1 MHNSPDISFFQKT
14 TDPTPST
21 TMSAVDVL
29 HIIRD
34 GQYNTVKFTQDL
46 LRAEPDKKKR
56 TIIKKKLP
64 SVTWSGTFYKR
75 NLEDIKECSGL
86 FCIDIDHY
94 EDVVELKQQFTQ
106 DEYVLAAFISPS
118 GDGLKVIYNTFSN
131 YEEHGL
137 YFEALAVHVV
147 NTYGVII
154 DPKCKDVCRLCF
166 IPYDPAIYINEN
178 CTVFHKDFVDIPQ
191 PQPQPEP
198 TPEPI
203 KPIPTS
209 TVGMN
214 YLDKCDE
221 IARKKHTPA
230 PGSYNHY
237 IATFAIY
244 ACRYAIHESICI
256 SHLQSTC
263 ADHDQ
268 KETAA
273 TVKSTYAKFE
283 AKGEKGIWV
292 KVKAQTKHTSTP
304 KPTDPAANNEN
315 KKLIIHGVEVDD
327 SCPFWYEVENEKTG
341 KIEYKF
347 GYDDA
352 INFLHNNG
360 FYRFPIDNDYY
371 QFIHVKENIKQVEVI
386 QPIKIKDFFLQY
398 LTSNDSGEFKSVRE
412 MFRRGAKNYCSINL
426 LEGLKYFVPTFKKDT
441 KDTAYI
447 YFKNMILEI
456 SAKGIIEQKYTTLDK
471 YIWSKQ
477 VIDFNYKATA
487 YESSDFARFVTLAI
501 IGAKKPLSEFTPIE
515 IQKLESFSTTIG
527 YLLHRFKNPALTKA
541 VVAVDKSLRST
552 GENNGRTGKSLLSK
566 AIGKMLN
573 VCTIDGKN
581 FKFDSPFPFQKANI
595 DTALVNFNDV
605 LKNFDFERLF
615 GMITEEFTFEK
626 KGKDSIT
633 LGFEDAPKFY
643 ISTNT
648 TLKGA
653 GESNKGRQQIIEFDN
668 YFNAK
673 RAPIDE
679 FGRMFFSEW
688 DENEYAMFYTY
699 MVECIKYYLE
709 NGLIEFPLENYEINK
724 LIDTAG
730 EEFIDYMNETVLEQ
744 LRFKQEFEE
753 KLLFDAFIEKNK
765 SRDKTNI
772 KTFNKNVKAWAQIK
786 ALDINLHKGGQR
798 DRRNGISYVTFTP
811 QITEHEETEF

>member
-1 MHNSPDISFFQKT
+1 MHNSPDISFFQKV
-14 TDPTPST
+14 TDTTPST
-21 TMSAVDVL
+21 NMSALDVL
-29 HIIRD
+29 FSIRD
-34 GQYNTVKFTQDL
+34 GQYNTVKFTQEL
-46 LRAEPDKKKR
+46 LRAETDKKKQ
-56 TIIKKKLP
+56 TAIKKKLP
-64 SVTWSGTFYKR
+64 AVTWSGSFNQR
-75 NLEDIKECSGL
+75 NKEDLKYYSQLICM
-86 FCIDIDHY
+86 DIDKI
-94 EDVVELKQQFTQ
+94 DDPAALKLEFAQ

-118 GDGLKVIYNTFSN
+118 GNGLKVIYNTFSN
-131 YEEHGL
+131 YEEHEA
-137 YFEALAVHVV
+137 YFESLASYIV
-147 NTYGVII
+147 NTYGVVI

-166 IPYDPAIYINEN
+166 ISYDPAIYINED
-178 CTVFHKDFVDIPQ
+178 CKLYHVDLIDDGIN
-191 PQPQPEP
+191 PQPEP
-198 TPEPI
+198 TPEQI
-203 KPIPTS
+203 KPIPTQK
-209 TVGMN
+209 VGIS
-214 YLDKCDE
+214 YLEKCDE
-221 IARKKHTPA
+221 IARKKHQPQA
-230 PGSYNHY
+230 GSYNHY
-237 IATFAIY
+237 ITTFAIY
-244 ACRYAIHESICI
+244 ARRYDIAESECI

-263 ADHDQ
+263 AAHDQ

-273 TVKSTYAKFE
+273 TVKSTYAKFANE
-283 AKGEKGIWV
+283 AGTWIK
-292 KVKAQTKHTSTP
+292 TKHASTP
-304 KPTDPAANNEN
+304 KPKAPAPNNEP

-327 SCPFWYEVENEKTG
+327 SCPFWYEVQNEKTG

-371 QFIHVKENIKQVEVI
+371 QFIHVKEAIKQVEVI

-398 LTSNDSGEFKSVRE
+398 LTSNTSGEFKAVRE

-426 LEGLKYFVPTFKKDT
+426 LEGLNYFVPTFKKDT
-441 KDTAYI
+441 KDTAFI
-447 YFKNMILEI
+447 YFKNSILEI
-456 SAKGIIEQKYTTLDK
+456 TATGILEQKYTTLDK

-477 VIDFNYKATA
+477 VIDFNYKATDYA
-487 YESSDFARFVTLAI
+487 SSDFARFVTLAI
-501 IGAKKPLSEFTPIE
+501 IGAKKPIEDFTPIE

-595 DTALVNFNDV
+595 DTALINFNDV

-633 LGFEDAPKFY
+633 LPFEAAPKFY

-648 TLKGA
+648 TLKGS

-673 RAPIDE
+673 HAPIHE
-679 FGRMFFSEW
+679 FGRMFFTDEW
-688 DENEYAMFYTY
+688 DEHEYAMFYTY

-744 LRFKQEFEE
+744 LRFTKEFEE
-753 KLLFDAFIEKNK
+753 KKLFDTFIEKNK

-772 KTFNKNVKAWAQIK
+772 KTFNKNVKAWATIK
-786 ALDINLHKGGQR
+786 ALEINLHKGGQR

-811 QITEHEETEF
+811 KINEHEETEF